1 MSITLERIR
10 ERFARLASDETSLR
24 RFGEVLFNKAAPEFL
39 EAFDR
44 DGLFAMAVSG
54 LSLLQGRGDRSVQ
67 VRVFNPS
74 FPADGWEGPYTV
86 LMLALDNRPF
96 IVDSVRAELRR
107 QGFELYH
114 LLHPIFSIERDE
126 SGEIT
131 YLDDH
136 QRKGTHEAF
145 EMYFVQK
152 QEDERALQKLEQAV
166 TEVLGD
172 VILATDDYQA
182 LREQGRRLGHYLRQ
196 LRQVS
201 AQGYYRDRAEELEEF
216 AAFLDWLDDDNFVY
230 LGYREYDILTHEE
243 VPYLKLTEGSGLGI
257 LRKTE
262 GSAYR
267 QPVPLTDISE
277 GLRER
282 VTGGRL
288 LVVTKTNAESSVHRP
303 ARMDY
308 IGVKKLTD
316 SWQVL
321 GEQRLLGLFTSK
333 ALSTPVDE
341 TPILRHKLQQV
352 LELDN
357 AAPDSHDYKQI
368 TTIFNSMPRGEL
380 FWADAGSLHQE
391 IRTIMGLEQERGVR
405 LTLRPDPLARGLA
418 IMVIMPRDRFNAAVR
433 GKIQE
438 LLADKLQASHVEY
451 QLAMGEDE
459 AQVRFH
465 FFLTTEMTHF
475 EVDIKLIEREVAEL
489 IRSWDDHLLEALVS
503 ESGEVEGRE
512 LAERYQTAFDERYQ
526 ADNSSRSAVRDIFNL
541 ERVADTYRVDLFN
554 PVGGRRED
562 GVTLLKIY
570 HRSPGLV
577 LSEVLP
583 ILENLGLKVL
593 EQVSYQL
600 VPGGEQGIDVFRV
613 QDRSGKRLDI
623 RRHRL
628 RLIEALECLLRGAAE
643 NDRLNRLVLYAS
655 LTIRQVLLLRAYQM
669 YYAQLSA
676 GTSRGYV
683 ATTLLNHPSIAS
695 QLHRYFATKFDPG
708 FEGERSA
715 ELALIEEQLSEAL
728 VAVSSLSEDRVLRG
742 LFNLMEATLR
752 TNFFLE
758 RDHLSF
764 KISSADVLDMPDPRP
779 MFEIAVMGPGL
790 EGTHLRGGR
799 VARGGVRWSDRPD
812 DFRTEVLGLLKTQMT
827 KNAVTVPVGSK
838 GGFVL
843 KRPPGDREALRGY
856 VRTQYQTFIRGLLDL
871 TDNVLNGQTVPPE
884 GVLCYD
890 DPDPYLVVAADKGTA
905 AFSDLANETAAEYR
919 FWLGD
924 AFASG
929 GSQGYDH
936 KAEGITARG
945 TWECVGRHFR
955 ELGADVFE
963 DLITVVG
970 IGDMSGDV
978 FGNGML
984 FTDKIRLL
992 AAFNHLHIFLDPDP
1006 DPRVSYRERKR
1017 LFDLPRSS
1025 WQDYDRALISAGG
1038 GVFDR
1043 AAKSIPLGPQLKVLL
1058 GLEND
1063 ALSGQDLIHA
1073 LLKMPVDLL
1082 WNGGVG
1088 TYVKAGSERHAD
1100 VGDASNDA
1108 VRVGEGGNLGLTQL
1122 ARVEYALAGGKINT
1136 DAIDNS
1142 AGVDMS
1148 DREVNL
1154 KILLQALVD
1163 AGELTEVQRNRLLKE
1178 MTSEV
1183 SSLVL
1188 RNNYHQSLALSS
1200 AERRS
1205 FEDLSLFVSLQ
1216 EYLSERG
1223 GLRPRVEF
1231 LPTRKQFLDRE
1242 RAGQGLSRPELA
1254 TLLSYVKQ
1262 GLYRH
1267 LLKTSFPDDPR
1278 FQHYLTSY
1286 FPTGVRESFPEAIGA
1301 HPLRR
1306 EIIATQFTNTVV
1318 DILGISFVHRGIN
1331 ETGATPEEII
1341 KAALVTLEILEAQTF
1356 LEELFGLDGEVPTA
1370 LQYRVLDKMV
1380 ASVEAIANWMLL
1392 SDLTIEPVTD
1402 FVAFY
1407 RKPLRTL
1414 REDLV
1419 NLLPVPERKHYRST
1433 VRRLARQGIPA
1444 HLAQDVASFDYLA
1457 SGIGVV
1463 EASHNAGAELK
1474 EVAKSYFALGE
1485 RLGLGWLRDGLVA
1498 LPSKDKWEKIAAGG
1512 LVIEL
1517 RRAQRNLTRRYLEAR
1532 KGEDNLSLKRFLEAE
1547 LDLYRYDQTLHEVR
1561 DREMLALAS
1570 GEVLTR
1576 LLFRALEL
1584 ASVTSRP
1591 MAL

>member
-1 MSITLERIR
+1 M
-10 ERFARLASDETSLR
+10 
-24 RFGEVLFNKAAPEFL
+24 
-39 EAFDR
+39 
-44 DGLFAMAVSG
+44 
-54 LSLLQGRGDRSVQ
+54 
-67 VRVFNPS
+67 RVFNPS

-107 QGFELYH
+107 QGYELYH
-114 LLHPIFSIERDE
+114 LLHPIYSIERDE
-126 SGEIT
+126 AGVIT
-131 YLDDH
+131 NLEDH
-136 QRKGTHEAF
+136 RRKGKNEAF
-145 EMYFVQK
+145 ELYFVQK
-152 QEDERALQKLEQAV
+152 QEDERALKKLEQAV
-166 TEVLGD
+166 TEVLED
-172 VILATDDYQA
+172 VVLATEDYQA
-182 LREQGRRLGHYLRQ
+182 MREQGSRLGDYLRQ
-196 LRQVS
+196 LRRMS
-201 AQGYYRDRAEELEEF
+201 AQGYYRDRAEELEEY
-216 AAFLDWLDDDNFVY
+216 AAFLDWLDDDHFVY
-230 LGYREYDILTHEE
+230 LGYREYDILTRDE
-243 VPYLKLTEGSGLGI
+243 VPYLQLTEGSGLGI

-262 GSAYR
+262 KSAYR
-267 QPVPLTDISE
+267 EPVRLADISE

-288 LVVTKTNAESSVHRP
+288 LIVTKTNAESSVHRP

-308 IGVKKLTD
+308 IGVKKLSH
-316 SWQVL
+316 SWQVR

-333 ALSTPVDE
+333 ALSTPVEE
-341 TPILRHKLQQV
+341 TPILRHKLRQV

-357 AAPDSHDYKQI
+357 AAPESHDYKQI
-368 TTIFNSMPRGEL
+368 STIFNSMPRGEL

-391 IRTIMGLEQERGVR
+391 IRTIMSLEQERGVR
-405 LTLRPDPLARGLA
+405 LTSRPDPLGRGLA
-418 IMVIMPRDRFNAAVR
+418 IMVIMPRDRFNAVVR
-433 GKIQE
+433 GRIQE
-438 LLADKLQASHVEY
+438 LLADKLRASHVDY

-465 FFLTTEMTHF
+465 FFLTTEMTPF
-475 EVDIKLIEREVAEL
+475 EVDIKLIQREVTEL
-489 IRSWDDHLLEALVS
+489 IRSWDDHLVEALVT
-503 ESGEVEGRE
+503 EVGEAEGRG
-512 LAERYQTAFDERYQ
+512 LAERYQFAFDERYK
-526 ADNSSRSAVRDIFNL
+526 ASSNSRSAVRDILNL
-541 ERVADTYRVDLFN
+541 ERITGTYRVDLFN
-554 PVGGRRED
+554 PVGVGGVHGDE
-562 GVTLLKIY
+562 VTLLKIY
-570 HRSPGLV
+570 HHSRGLV

-600 VPGGEQGIDVFRV
+600 APRGAKGIDVFRV
-613 QDRSGKRLDI
+613 QDLGGGRLDI
-623 RRHRL
+623 RNHRL
-628 RLIEALECLLRGAAE
+628 RLIEALESLLEGAYE
-643 NDRLNRLVLYAS
+643 NDHLNHLVLYAG
-655 LTIRQVLLLRAYQM
+655 LTVRQVLLLRAYQM
-669 YYAQLSA
+669 YYAQLST
-676 GTSRGYV
+676 GTSRGYI
-683 ATTLLNHPSIAS
+683 ASTLLNHPSIAC
-695 QLHRYFATKFDPG
+695 QLYRYFAAKFDPG

-715 ELALIEEQLSEAL
+715 ESARIAEELSEAL
-728 VAVSSLSEDRVLRG
+728 AAVSSLSEDRVLRG
-742 LFNLMEATLR
+742 LFNLIEATLR
-752 TNFFLE
+752 TNFYLG
-758 RDHLSF
+758 RDHISF
-764 KISSADVLDMPDPRP
+764 KIASADVFDMPDPRP
-779 MFEIAVMGPGL
+779 MFEIAVMGPGI

-812 DFRTEVLGLLKTQMT
+812 DFRSEILGLMKTQMT
-827 KNAVTVPVGSK
+827 KNAVIVPVGSK

-843 KRPPGDREALRGY
+843 KHPPSDRVALREY
-856 VRTQYQTFIRGLLDL
+856 VRMKYQTFIRGLLDV
-871 TDNVLNGQTVPPE
+871 TDNIVNGRTVQPD

-905 AFSDLANETAAEYR
+905 AFSDLANETAAEYN

-945 TWECVGRHFR
+945 AWECVGRHFR
-955 ELGADVFE
+955 ELGVNVFE
-963 DLITVVG
+963 DPITVLG

-984 FTDKIRLL
+984 FTEKIRLL

-1006 DPRVSYRERKR
+1006 DPRASYRERRR
-1017 LFDLPRSS
+1017 LFELSRSS

-1043 AAKSIPLGPQLKVLL
+1043 AAKSIPLSPQIRALL

-1088 TYVKAGSERHAD
+1088 TYVKASSERNAD
-1100 VGDASNDA
+1100 VGDAGNDA
-1108 VRVGEGGNLGLTQL
+1108 VRIDASELRARVVGEGGNLGLTQL
-1122 ARVEYALAGGKINT
+1122 ARVEYARAGGKINT

-1154 KILLQALVD
+1154 KILLQSLVD
-1163 AGELTEVQRNRLLKE
+1163 SGDLTEVQRNRLLKDW
-1178 MTSEV
+1178 TSEV

-1205 FEDLSLFVSLQ
+1205 RQDLSLFVSLQ

-1231 LPTRKQFLDRE
+1231 LPTHKQFLDRE
-1242 RAGQGLSRPELA
+1242 RAGEGLTRPEL
-1254 TLLSYVKQ
+1254 TILLSYVKQ

-1267 LLKTSFPDDPR
+1267 LLTTSFPDDPR

-1286 FPTGVRESFPEAIGA
+1286 FPTGVRERFPEAIGS

-1356 LEELFGLDGEVPTA
+1356 LEGLFNLDGEVPTA
-1370 LQYRVLDKMV
+1370 LQYHVLDKMV

-1402 FVAFY
+1402 FVSFY
-1407 RKPLRTL
+1407 RKPLRSL
-1414 REDLV
+1414 RGDLV
-1419 NLLPVPERKHYRST
+1419 KLLPPSERRNYRSV
-1433 VRRLARQGIPA
+1433 VRRLEHQGVPT

-1463 EASHNAGAELK
+1463 EANHSSGVELK
-1474 EVAKSYFALGE
+1474 VVAKSYFVLGE

-1498 LPSKDKWEKIAAGG
+1498 LPSKDKWEKIAVSG

-1517 RRAQRNLTRRYLEAR
+1517 RRAQRNLVCLYLEAQ
-1532 KGEDNLSLKRFLEAE
+1532 KGDESLSVKRFLEAE
-1547 LDLYRYDQTLHEVR
+1547 LDLIRYDLTLNEIR
-1561 DREMLALAS
+1561 EGEMLSLAS
-1570 GEVLTR
+1570 GKVLTR

-1584 ASVTSRP
+1584 ASVPARP
-1591 MAL
+1591 MALG